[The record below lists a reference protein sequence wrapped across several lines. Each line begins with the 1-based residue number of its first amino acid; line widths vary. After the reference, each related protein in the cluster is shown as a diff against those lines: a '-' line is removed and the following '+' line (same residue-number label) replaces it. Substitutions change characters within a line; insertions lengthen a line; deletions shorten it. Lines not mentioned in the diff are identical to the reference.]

1 MQLNKILLMLA
12 LCLPSGLLSQPI
24 EEQRVKFA
32 AGTSGTT
39 IQAQIAGSEMTDYL
53 LGAGQGQTMTI
64 SFQPTNPS
72 AYFNLMRGNG
82 PEAIHI
88 GSVAGNSFQGVLPA
102 SGDYRIRVYLMRNA
116 ARRNET
122 ADYTLNISIGG
133 SAASTQVPGADY
145 ADGLKGGPDWWQV
158 TGLTAGDTL
167 NVRSGP
173 GTSNTVVGALANGDR
188 VRNLG
193 CRMNGGTKWCQIE
206 VPGDQPFTG
215 WAAGRY
221 LREGSAPGGRNSAAA
236 SEASGMIP
244 CAMSTDQPMTTC
256 KFRVSR
262 GQGGTA
268 SVWVTLPAGG
278 ERYLDFREGRL
289 VGSDPGMTVLQE
301 KTGDLNHVRIG
312 GSERYELPDAV
323 LYGG

>member
-12 LCLPSGLLSQPI
+12 LCLPSSLISQPI
-24 EEQRVKFA
+24 EEQRVSFA
-32 AGTSGTT
+32 AGTSGAT
-39 IQAQIAGSEMTDYL
+39 IQAQITGSEIADYL

-64 SFQPTNPS
+64 SFEPDNPS
-72 AYFNLMRGNG
+72 AYFNLMLGDG

-88 GSVAGNSFQGVLPA
+88 GSVAGNSFEGVLPA

-122 ADYTLNISIGG
+122 VNYTLNMSVSG
-133 SAASTQVPGADY
+133 SAATPQASGADY
-145 ADGLKGGPDWWQV
+145 ADGLSGGPDWWQV

-173 GTSNTVVGALANGDR
+173 GTSYAVVGALANGDR
-188 VRNLG
+188 ARNLG
-193 CRMNGGTKWCQIE
+193 CRMNGETRWCQIE

-221 LREGSAPGGRNSAAA
+221 LREGSAPGSGNSGAAN
-236 SEASGMIP
+236 EAAGMIP
-244 CAMSTDQPMTTC
+244 CALAPDQPMTTC

-262 GQGGTA
+262 GQSGTA

-278 ERYLDFREGRL
+278 ERYLDFRDGRL
-289 VGSDPGMTVLQE
+289 VGSDPGLSVQQE
-301 KTGDLNHVRIG
+301 KTGDLNRVRIG

>member
-12 LCLPSGLLSQPI
+12 LCLPSSLLSQPI
-24 EEQRVKFA
+24 EEQRVSFT
-32 AGTSGTT
+32 AGTSGTR
-39 IQAQIAGSEMTDYL
+39 IQARITGSEMTDYL
-53 LGAGQGQTMTI
+53 LGAGKGQIMTI
-64 SFQPTNPS
+64 SFEPDNSS
-72 AYFNLMRGNG
+72 AYFNLMREND

-88 GSVAGNSFQGVLPA
+88 GSIAGNSYQGELPA

-133 SAASTQVPGADY
+133 SATASGQAAIPDY
-145 ADGLKGGPDWWQV
+145 ADGLGGGPDWWQV

-167 NVRSGP
+167 NVRTGP
-173 GTSNTVVGALANGDR
+173 GTTNNVVGALTNGDR

-193 CRMNGGTKWCQIE
+193 CQMNGETKWCQIE
-206 VPGDQPFTG
+206 MPGDQPFTG
-215 WAAGRY
+215 WVAGRY
-221 LREGSAPGGRNSAAA
+221 LREGSAPSSAN
-236 SEASGMIP
+236 EATGLIP
-244 CAMSTDQPMTTC
+244 CALSMEQPMTTC

-262 GQGGTA
+262 GQSGTA
-268 SVWVTLPAGG
+268 SVWVTLPSGG
-278 ERYLDFREGRL
+278 ERYMDFREGRL
-289 VGSDPGMTVLQE
+289 VGSDPGLSIEQE
-301 KTGDLNHVRIG
+301 KAGDLNHIRIG